1 MEFCESN
8 QNKIE
13 AIFTDPKYLQMQL
26 IEKLND
32 AHVVE
37 EPFPHIFINN
47 FLPNDLR
54 DLLINSVS
62 ELEFRKYYEGAV
74 PVFHLTEKS
83 PEALLFFKKY
93 ILDDLLTPF
102 FKSIFNDSDFKKNI
116 ELNKTF
122 ENIIKLDKAEYGS
135 IYFAKNPAGGKIKM
149 HVDDNFASF
158 QYVFYF
164 GYKDGCA
171 APTTDLLLYPQLNI
185 DDDSTD
191 LNSKNYFNYGPTNNG
206 LLVFVNTPSSY
217 HGLLSPLNKERL
229 TLCISAHY
237 HHKNT

>member
-1 MEFCESN
+1 MEFCKSN

-13 AIFTDPKYLQMQL
+13 AIFFDPKYIQMQL
-26 IEKLND
+26 IAKLND

-62 ELEFRKYYEGAV
+62 ELDFRKYYEGAV

-83 PEALLFFKKY
+83 PEILLFFKNF
-93 ILDDLLTPF
+93 ILNDLLTPF
-102 FKSIFNDSDFKKNI
+102 FNSIFNASDSKKNI
-116 ELNKTF
+116 ELKNTF
-122 ENIIKLDKAEYGS
+122 DNITKLDKVEYGS
-135 IYFAKNPAGGKIKM
+135 IYFARNPAGSTIKM

-164 GYKDGCA
+164 GYKDGGA
-171 APTTDLLLYPQLNI
+171 APTTDLSLYPQLNI
-185 DDDSTD
+185 DDYSAD

-206 LLVFVNTPSSY
+206 VLVFVNTPSSY
-217 HGLLSPLNKERL
+217 HGLLRPLDKERL
-229 TLCISAHY
+229 TLCVSAHY
-237 HHKNT
+237 YHKNT

>member
-1 MEFCESN
+1 MEFYEFN
-8 QNKIE
+8 QSKIE
-13 AIFTDPKYLQMQL
+13 AIFPDPKYLQIQL

-54 DLLINSVS
+54 DLLLNSVS

-83 PEALLFFKKY
+83 PEPLLFFKNY

-102 FKSIFNDSDFKKNI
+102 FNSIFNDNDFKKNI
-116 ELNKTF
+116 ELKNTF
-122 ENIIKLDKAEYGS
+122 EKITKLDKVEYGS
-135 IYFAKNPAGGKIKM
+135 IYFARNPPGGKIKM

-164 GYKDGCA
+164 GYKDGGV
-171 APTTDLLLYPQLNI
+171 APTTDLLLYPQSNI
-185 DDDSTD
+185 DDYSAD
-191 LNSKNYFNYGPTNNG
+191 LNSKNYINYGPTNNG

-217 HGLLSPLNKERL
+217 HGLLSPLHKERL
-229 TLCISAHY
+229 TLCVSAHY
-237 HHKNT
+237 YYKNT

>member
-62 ELEFRKYYEGAV
+62 KLEFRKYYEGAV

-83 PEALLFFKKY
+83 PEALLFFKNY
-93 ILDDLLTPF
+93 ILDNLLTPF
-102 FKSIFNDSDFKKNI
+102 FKSIFKNSDFKKNI

-122 ENIIKLDKAEYGS
+122 ENIIKLDKAKYGS
-135 IYFAKNPAGGKIKM
+135 IYFARNPAGGKIKM

-185 DDDSTD
+185 DDDSAN
-191 LNSKNYFNYGPTNNG
+191 LNAKNYFNYGPTNNG

-229 TLCISAHY
+229 TLCVSAHY